1 MAMAPQ
7 QPPQTQPQPPQ
18 VQPPP
23 AAQPP
28 PVPQLPPQQQLQPR
42 KDRDGEKVK
51 EKEKA
56 HKGKG
61 ETLPV
66 PKKEKGEAPTAAA
79 APLTAPLPTME
90 YAVDPAQL
98 QALQA
103 ALTSDPTALLT
114 SQFLPY
120 FVPGFSPYYAPQIPG
135 ALQSGYLQPMYGMEG
150 LFPYSPALSQALM
163 GLSPGSLLQQY
174 QQYQQSLQEALQQQ
188 RLQQQKAQ
196 PPKASQTPAPQRAAS
211 PDKDPAKESPKPEE
225 QKNAPREVSPL
236 LPKPPEEPEA
246 ESKSADSLYDPFI
259 VPKVQ
264 YKLVCRKCQAGFS
277 DEEAARSH
285 LKSLCFFGQ
294 SVVNL
299 QEMVLHVPTGGGSG
313 GGGGG
318 SGGGSY
324 HCLACESAL
333 CGEEALSQHLESALH
348 KHRTITRAAR
358 NAKEHPSLLPHS
370 ACFPDPSTAST
381 SQAVV

>member
-1 MAMAPQ
+1 
-7 QPPQTQPQPPQ
+7 
-18 VQPPP
+18 
-23 AAQPP
+23 
-28 PVPQLPPQQQLQPR
+28 
-42 KDRDGEKVK
+42 
-51 EKEKA
+51 
-56 HKGKG
+56 
-61 ETLPV
+61 
-66 PKKEKGEAPTAAA
+66 
-79 APLTAPLPTME
+79 ME

-120 FVPGFSPYYAPQIPG
+120 FVPGFSPYYTPQIPG

-188 RLQQQKAQ
+188 QQRQLQQQQQKVQ
-196 PPKASQTPAPQRAAS
+196 QQQPKASQTPVPPGAAS

-246 ESKSADSLYDPFI
+246 ESKSADSLSDPFI

-264 YKLVCRKCQAGFS
+264 YKLVCRKCQAGFG

-299 QEMVLHVPTGGGSG
+299 QEMVLHVPTGGGGGGSG

-318 SGGGSY
+318 EIG
-324 HCLACESAL
+324 
-333 CGEEALSQHLESALH
+333 
-348 KHRTITRAAR
+348 RA
-358 NAKEHPSLLPHS
+358 H
-370 ACFPDPSTAST
+370 
-381 SQAVV
+381 V